1 VNLATRLAGAILA
14 GAALMVSLG
23 GCTDV
28 KRALGMER
36 VVPDEFAVVSRAPLA
51 IPPEF
56 TLRPPKPGA
65 PPTQE
70 VSASDAA
77 RNAVF
82 RSGDQQASL
91 PPAAGE
97 RSPGEG
103 ALLREAG
110 AGSVDPAIRQ
120 RVTDEA
126 SGSPTDEKGFV
137 DKLLFWQSSG
147 PPPSNQV
154 IDPAKEAERLKTAQA
169 NGKPAAPDAT
179 VAAPSDQQAPTIERK
194 KSTSIFN
201 LF

>member
-1 VNLATRLAGAILA
+1 LGTRFTGAILA
-14 GAALMVSLG
+14 AAALMVSLG
-23 GCTDV
+23 GCTDF
-28 KRALGMER
+28 KRAIGMER

-56 TLRPPKPGA
+56 TLRPPRPGA

-70 VSASDAA
+70 VSAPDAA

-82 RSGDQQASL
+82 RSGDQQATL

-103 ALLREAG
+103 VLLREAG
-110 AGSVDPAIRQ
+110 ATDADPSIRQ

-126 SGSPTDEKGFV
+126 SGSPGDEKGFV

-147 PPPSNQV
+147 PPPTNQV
-154 IDPAKEAERLKTAQA
+154 IDPAKEAERLKAAQA
-169 NGKPAAPDAT
+169 NGKPVSPDTT

-194 KSTSIFN
+194 KSTSVFN

>member
-1 VNLATRLAGAILA
+1 LVTRFAGAILA
-14 GAALMVSLG
+14 GAALMASLG
-23 GCTDV
+23 GCTDIR
-28 KRALGMER
+28 RAIGMER

-70 VSASDAA
+70 VSAPDAA

-82 RSGDQQASL
+82 RSGDQQATL

-103 ALLREAG
+103 VLLREAG
-110 AGSVDPAIRQ
+110 ATNADPAIRQ

-137 DKLLFWQSSG
+137 DKLLFWKSSG

-179 VAAPSDQQAPTIERK
+179 VAAPPDQQTPTIERK
-194 KSTSIFN
+194 KSTSVFN

>member
-1 VNLATRLAGAILA
+1 MNTRIAGSLLA
-14 GAALMVSLG
+14 GAALMASLG
-23 GCTDV
+23 GCTDIR
-28 KRALGMER
+28 RAIGMER

-56 TLRPPKPGA
+56 SLRPPRPGA

-70 VSASDAA
+70 VAATEAA

-82 RSGDQQASL
+82 RSADQQAAL

-97 RSPGEG
+97 RSAGEG

-110 AGSVDPAIRQ
+110 ATSVDPSIRQ

-126 SGSPTDEKGFV
+126 SLSPENEKSFV
-137 DKLLFWQSSG
+137 DKLLFWRSPG

-154 IDPAKEAERLKTAQA
+154 IDPVKEAERLNEAKAG
-169 NGKPAAPDAT
+169 GKPVAPDAAR
-179 VAAPSDQQAPTIERK
+179 AASAQPTPTIERK

-201 LF
+201 VF

>member
-1 VNLATRLAGAILA
+1 MGTRFSGAILA
-14 GAALMVSLG
+14 AAALMVSLG
-23 GCTDV
+23 GCTDMR
-28 KRALGMER
+28 RALGMEK

-51 IPPEF
+51 IPPEY
-56 TLRPPKPGA
+56 TLRPPRPGA

-70 VSASDAA
+70 VSAPDAA

-82 RSGDQQASL
+82 RSGEQQASL

-110 AGSVDPAIRQ
+110 ATDVDPTIRQ

-126 SGSPTDEKGFV
+126 SGSPADEKGFV

-147 PPPSNQV
+147 PPPTNQV
-154 IDPAKEAERLKTAQA
+154 IDPAKEAERLKVQQA
-169 NGKPAAPDAT
+169 NGKPPPPDTT
-179 VAAPSDQQAPTIERK
+179 VASPPDQQTPTIERK
-194 KSTSIFN
+194 KSTSVFN
-201 LF
+201 PF

>member
-1 VNLATRLAGAILA
+1 LNTRFAGSILA
-14 GAALMVSLG
+14 GAALMASLG
-23 GCTDV
+23 GCTDM
-28 KRALGMER
+28 KRALGMEK

-56 TLRPPKPGA
+56 SLRPPRPGA

-70 VSASDAA
+70 VAASDAA

-82 RSGDQQASL
+82 RSGDQQAAL

-110 AGSVDPAIRQ
+110 ATSADPTIRQ
-120 RVTDEA
+120 RVTDES
-126 SGSPTDEKGFV
+126 SGSQGDEKGFV
-137 DKLLFWQSSG
+137 DKLLFWRSSG

-154 IDPAKEAERLKTAQA
+154 IDPTKEAERLKAAQSGA
-169 NGKPAAPDAT
+169 PAA
-179 VAAPSDQQAPTIERK
+179 DQQTPTIERK
-194 KSTSIFN
+194 KSTSVFNIF
-201 LF
+201 